1 MTMLTYDAAGEELL
15 SLLDKET
22 LTAKDVAALAQTLP
36 HCDGDL
42 RQRMAESL
50 INADP
55 AEA

>member
-1 MTMLTYDAAGEELL
+1 MTRLTYDAAGEELL
-15 SLLDKET
+15 SLLDKES
-22 LTAKDVAALAQTLP
+22 LTARDVAALAGILP

-50 INADP
+50 INADS